1 MTTLTAHMI
10 DGSTI
15 TAHVGDD
22 GTWDYD
28 SSFVLQ
34 TDGFYQPGMT
44 INQNTPAASVATE
57 GTAIVF
63 RMGSTNDP
71 VFPYGQ
77 DFQKFE
83 IDTFTRAGRECFTED
98 HTTVT
103 HCRVIVSADLHI
115 TPVAQA
121 VPIPGWAGIVA
132 FCLIIGVGIGAIR
145 KRA

>member
-1 MTTLTAHMI
+1 MTALTAHMI

-15 TAHVGDD
+15 TARVGDD
-22 GTWDYD
+22 GTWEYD

-44 INQNTPAASVATE
+44 INQNTPTASVAME

-63 RMGSTNDP
+63 RMGASSDP

-103 HCRVIVSADLHI
+103 HCRVIVSADLEM
-115 TPVAQA
+115 TAPVNQ
-121 VPIPGWAGIVA
+121 VPLPGWSIGVTMA
-132 FCLIIGVGIGAIR
+132 LIIGVGIGVMR
-145 KRA
+145 KR